1 MSTPREL
8 LDRLEAMGV
17 VPTGVADDS
26 RQVRPGDLFLA
37 YPGDLADGRRYIADA
52 LERGAVAVFWQP
64 GGDFIFGQNF
74 RSTVANLPVDAL
86 RPLAGPLA
94 HAVYGHPSEGLS
106 LIAITGTNGKTT
118 ISQCLARAFAK
129 PCAIIGTLGAGFPD
143 AMTVTGFTTPEAT
156 TLMRYLADFRA
167 DGAAACALEASS
179 IGIEEGRMN
188 GARVDVAVFTNMT
201 RDHLDYHGTMEA
213 YAEAKKKLF
222 HWPRLRTA
230 IINLDDDFGR
240 LLSRETTAMRV
251 LGYAIGEPRR
261 DYLALVRAE
270 NLVDTPFGQRFS
282 LVLPN
287 GRAIVDTPLVGRY
300 NISNLLAIAAV
311 LHDAGVQVAEVARRV
326 SELTPPPGRME
337 RLGGHGEPLVVV
349 DYAHTPD
356 ALENALVALRPVA
369 VSRGGKLSV
378 VFGCGGDRD
387 PGKRP
392 LMGEV
397 AQRLADRVVVTSDNP
412 RSEQP
417 QAIIDAIVADM
428 RQVEGETEV
437 EADRAVA
444 IRRAILEAEV
454 GDVVLLAGKGHE
466 TYQEIAGVRHHF
478 SDVEQA
484 SAALAL
490 RRPETKEVAA

>member
-1 MSTPREL
+1 MSTPRQL
-8 LDRLEAMGV
+8 LDRLEAMGI

-26 RQVRPGDLFLA
+26 RQVLPGDLFLA

-64 GGDFIFGQNF
+64 GGDFNFGQNF
-74 RSTVANLPVDAL
+74 PLTVGMPVDAL

-118 ISQCLARAFAK
+118 ISQCLAHAYPK

-143 AMTVTGFTTPEAT
+143 ALTETGFTTPEAT
-156 TLMRYLADFRA
+156 TLMRYLAQFRA
-167 DGAAACALEASS
+167 AGAAACALEASS

-213 YAEAKKKLF
+213 YAAAKKKLF

-230 IINLDDDFGR
+230 IINLDDEFGR
-240 LLSRETTAMRV
+240 LMSRQTTAMRI
-251 LGYAIGEPRR
+251 LGYAIGEQRR
-261 DYLALVRAE
+261 DFPALVRAE

-287 GRAIVDTPLVGRY
+287 GRATVDTGLVGRY
-300 NISNLLAIAAV
+300 NIANLLAIAAV
-311 LHDAGVQVAEVARRV
+311 LHDAGVQATEVARRL

-337 RLGGHGEPLVVV
+337 RVGGQGEPLIVV

-369 VSRGGKLSV
+369 TSRGGKLSV

-392 LMGEV
+392 QMGEV
-397 AQRLADRVVVTSDNP
+397 AERLADRVLVTSDNP
-412 RSEQP
+412 RREQP
-417 QAIIDAIVADM
+417 QAIIDGIVAGM
-428 RQVEGETEV
+428 QQAEV

-444 IRRAILEAEV
+444 IERTIREADAA
-454 GDVVLLAGKGHE
+454 DVVLLAGKGHE
-466 TYQEIAGVRHHF
+466 TYQEVSGVRHHF
-478 SDVEQA
+478 SDIEQA

-490 RRPETKEVAA
+490 RRPQSKEVAA

>member
-1 MSTPREL
+1 MSTPRQL

-26 RQVRPGDLFLA
+26 RQVLPGDLFLA

-64 GGDFIFGQNF
+64 GGDFNFGQNF
-74 RSTVANLPVDAL
+74 PLTVGMPVDAL

-118 ISQCLARAFAK
+118 ISQCLAHAYPK

-143 AMTVTGFTTPEAT
+143 ALTETGFTTPEAT
-156 TLMRYLADFRA
+156 TLMRYLAQFRA
-167 DGAAACALEASS
+167 AGAAACALEASS

-213 YAEAKKKLF
+213 YAAAKKKLF

-230 IINLDDDFGR
+230 IINLDDEFGR
-240 LLSRETTAMRV
+240 LMSRQTTAMRI
-251 LGYAIGEPRR
+251 LGYAIGEQRR
-261 DYLALVRAE
+261 DFPALVRAE

-287 GRAIVDTPLVGRY
+287 GRATVDTGLVGRY
-300 NISNLLAIAAV
+300 NIANLLAIAAV
-311 LHDAGVQVAEVARRV
+311 LHDAGVQATEVARRL

-337 RLGGHGEPLVVV
+337 RVGGQGEPLIVV

-369 VSRGGKLSV
+369 TSRGGKLSV

-392 LMGEV
+392 QMGEV
-397 AQRLADRVVVTSDNP
+397 AERLADRVLVTSDNP
-412 RSEQP
+412 RREQP
-417 QAIIDAIVADM
+417 QAIIDGIVAGM
-428 RQVEGETEV
+428 QQAEV

-444 IRRAILEAEV
+444 IERTIREADAA
-454 GDVVLLAGKGHE
+454 DVVLLAGKGHE
-466 TYQEIAGVRHHF
+466 TYQEISGVRHHF
-478 SDVEQA
+478 SDIEQA

-490 RRPETKEVAA
+490 RRSQSKEVAA